1 MIRRY
6 VFTVALGLLLAGC
19 GSNPYLEAS
28 LDPATFEGKDQAWFE
43 ENWGKP
49 SGKTSRFLGGESWV
63 YSRIAGGAT
72 HFPFFNFSPNQCQ
85 ITLDF
90 DDEEKLTDYDYTDC

>member
-6 VFTVALGLLLAGC
+6 VLLSVFGLLCAGC
-19 GSNPYLEAS
+19 GGNPYLDAS
-28 LDPATFEGKDQAWFE
+28 LDPAKFEGKSQAWFE

-49 SGKTSRFLGGESWV
+49 SGKSSRFFGGESWV
-63 YSRIAGGAT
+63 YSRISGGESG
-72 HFPFFNFSPNQCQ
+72 FPFYNFSPNQCQ

-90 DDEEKLTDYDYTDC
+90 DKDQILEDYDYTDC

>member
-6 VFTVALGLLLAGC
+6 MLVSLLALLFAGC
-19 GSNPYLEAS
+19 GGNPYLDAS
-28 LDPATFEGKDQAWFE
+28 LDPAKLEGKDQAWFE

-49 SGKTSRFLGGESWV
+49 SAKSSRFFGGESWV
-63 YSRIAGGAT
+63 YTRIAGGET
-72 HFPFFNFSPNQCQ
+72 HFPFFNFSPHQCQ

-90 DDEEKLTDYDYTDC
+90 DKDQKLDDYSYTDC